1 MLVSP
6 SRNGSRK
13 INLLICLPCCF
24 SGELVTQVNKN
35 SCSSVKGNKNLV
47 NCFRRLGMMA
57 VGIFQQE
64 SRQVVWDGRKLCS
77 QGEVISYSYL
87 CQIKGEGNGQL

>member
-1 MLVSP
+1 
-6 SRNGSRK
+6 
-13 INLLICLPCCF
+13 
-24 SGELVTQVNKN
+24 
-35 SCSSVKGNKNLV
+35 
-47 NCFRRLGMMA
+47 MMA

-64 SRQVVWDGRKLCS
+64 TRQVGWDGRKLCS